1 VLGDC
6 VDPYVDDAE
15 EIEYISRHVLN
26 VALTL
31 CAFLRDYHVGKV
43 KAQASTPPPGGWIDG
58 TSETME
64 PQGHLSVG
72 VSVGSAFMV
81 NRAGALHALDGT
93 VRDDAA
99 RLCDLATGST
109 GGVRCDAKVHLLC
122 KDTHTLVPMGGDEAA
137 LNFAG
142 YEAVG
147 DPFRG
152 LGPLRAG
159 ETAPRRHTARVPA
172 SVPYFKQRDGGTPKS
187 RARKGVG
194 GAAGKVLSEFLG

>member
-1 VLGDC
+1 
-6 VDPYVDDAE
+6 
-15 EIEYISRHVLN
+15 
-26 VALTL
+26 
-31 CAFLRDYHVGKV
+31 
-43 KAQASTPPPGGWIDG
+43 
-58 TSETME
+58 
-64 PQGHLSVG
+64 
-72 VSVGSAFMV
+72 MV
-81 NRAGALHALDGT
+81 NRAGALHALDGE

-99 RLCDLATGST
+99 RLCDLSTGST
-109 GGVRCDAKVHLLC
+109 GGVRCDAKVRPLC

-137 LNFAG
+137 LRFAG

-172 SVPYFKQRDGGTPKS
+172 SVPYFKQRDGGMKDGGTPKS